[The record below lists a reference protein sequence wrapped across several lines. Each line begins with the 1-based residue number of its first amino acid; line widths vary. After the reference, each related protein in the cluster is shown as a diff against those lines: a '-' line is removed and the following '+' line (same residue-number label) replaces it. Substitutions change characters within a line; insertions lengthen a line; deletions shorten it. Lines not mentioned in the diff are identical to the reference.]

1 MSYINFL
8 GIKLGFLSA
17 FIKDT
22 EEEGANG
29 CTKEWP
35 ELYDSLTITFGLP
48 LKFDLF
54 VLPPFSTSKR
64 KTGGKKIPP
73 RSRGGNIREREDL
86 VPFSQFCFKLC
97 LLFLHLLLSQTS
109 AGLRKLIVDYRDSI
123 LQKGNGLL
131 PI

>member
-1 MSYINFL
+1 MR
-8 GIKLGFLSA
+8 

-35 ELYDSLTITFGLP
+35 ELYDSLTITSGLP

-54 VLPPFSTSKR
+54 VLLSFSTSKKER
-64 KTGGKKIPP
+64 LEAKKFHP
-73 RSRGGNIREREDL
+73 GQEVETLEREDL

>member
-1 MSYINFL
+1 MGVPKNGQNYMTLSQSHLGHFERFL
-8 GIKLGFLSA
+8 IYLISSSFPLSLLQKGKQEA
-17 FIKDT
+17 K
-22 EEEGANG
+22 
-29 CTKEWP
+29 
-35 ELYDSLTITFGLP
+35 
-48 LKFDLF
+48 KFHPGQEVETL
-54 VLPPFSTSKR
+54 
-64 KTGGKKIPP
+64 
-73 RSRGGNIREREDL
+73 EREDL